1 MKRSCIIFLLL
12 LMSIFS
18 RSYSQPI
25 NMGFENTCGNP
36 ANAFF
41 TNCFPD
47 WTSACGSPDVLSN
60 FAGITPF
67 EGSKYAHMYSKWLGF
82 WCSGN
87 ADAVKSRTEGII
99 LNHNFKQGYTY
110 RVEYAIQW
118 KSGASNCVS
127 HNVNWI
133 LTNGLANQTG
143 SGQNCANDG
152 GRTPDLPG
160 GSVTVENFALPTG
173 NSAGWQTRS
182 FEFTPTANFSQLTL
196 LNPIKPKPGSGC
208 ASNLDAS
215 GDIFVDGFSLK
226 VVCDP
231 NDVPWFTYTTSCNN
245 GVVTVTA
252 TASDL
257 DPQNHGW
264 GLYQTDTPIAD
275 GGILIAGGTGT
286 SITFTITDLTKFYYI
301 KHGIWGTCYDW
312 REKRELINL
321 PQAEYEIFFPA
332 QAPLSFS
339 NWFCY
344 GFPITMSSFG
354 SPAAS
359 SYSISLLRRPILSAP
374 NVPFVPYANSG
385 TIAGPLPANVN
396 LANLFSG
403 LPTPVY
409 FEPNYEYL
417 VRVTIDP
424 ADPCYANTVVEGT
437 VNVNCCQDFISPKFQ
452 LNPDPN
458 PSQTSNTLWATGFNT
473 YWNTIGV
480 VHEWYVLS
488 SPNPSGGPY
497 TLVTSVTSTSQS
509 PVMLYNNAK
518 YGTQYKVIHRIKT
531 LCGTYCFSA
540 SDCSNCR
547 TAEAMDAIDAYS
559 DCSLLDSLL
568 CPIPTGL
575 FGSCSR
581 RILVWNPVQGA
592 AGYTVEISYND
603 PACCRSAYAPVGMR
617 YEVTGSSLPLWT
629 IATPKY
635 DCFRWRVMTKCANG
649 SSSAWSQWMCYYCPP
664 GAEDGSTGGQMLKGM
679 VQSREVETKALLS
692 PVVSP
697 NPSNGDM
704 TLSLQAPGDLI
715 VSVDV
720 VNAQGSR
727 VTTIARNTYKGGQ
740 FNSKLSL
747 GTVAKGVYTVVFN
760 TNYGTFRKKVIVQ

>member
-1 MKRSCIIFLLL
+1 MKMKSLFKRFLWSMGCLLL
-12 LMSIFS
+12 LGTVSA
-18 RSYSQPI
+18 QPV
-25 NMGFENTCGNP
+25 C
-36 ANAFF
+36 
-41 TNCFPD
+41 D
-47 WTSACGSPDVLSN
+47 
-60 FAGITPF
+60 
-67 EGSKYAHMYSKWLGF
+67 
-82 WCSGN
+82 
-87 ADAVKSRTEGII
+87 
-99 LNHNFKQGYTY
+99 
-110 RVEYAIQW
+110 
-118 KSGASNCVS
+118 
-127 HNVNWI
+127 
-133 LTNGLANQTG
+133 
-143 SGQNCANDG
+143 
-152 GRTPDLPG
+152 
-160 GSVTVENFALPTG
+160 
-173 NSAGWQTRS
+173 
-182 FEFTPTANFSQLTL
+182 NFSQGIGNWRGTNASVSILTDVTPSNGTRFL
-196 LNPIKPKPGSGC
+196 QGDDNGGTSFIHNDADYRGSMLPCGGQLCWSYKIFNDQSSGVINVNPSIRIYSGTAAAPTFFATFQATNITVNENSAWVNVC
-208 ASNLDAS
+208 APITPAVNGVLPAGWTMGNNGTAAQFNQLITNFTGISF
-215 GDIFVDGFSLK
+215 GTDINPTTITNELIGIDNVCLTPTPC
-226 VVCDP
+226 CDP

-301 KHGIWGTCYDW
+301 KHGIWGPCYNW

-649 SSSAWSQWMCYYCPP
+649 SSSAWSPWMCYYCPP

-679 VQSREVETKALLS
+679 VQSSEVETKALLS

-727 VTTIARNTYKGGQ
+727 VSTIARNTYKGGQ

>member
-1 MKRSCIIFLLL
+1 MKMKSLFKRFLWSLSFLLL
-12 LMSIFS
+12 LSAAS
-18 RSYSQPI
+18 AQP
-25 NMGFENTCGNP
+25 FC
-36 ANAFF
+36 
-41 TNCFPD
+41 D
-47 WTSACGSPDVLSN
+47 
-60 FAGITPF
+60 
-67 EGSKYAHMYSKWLGF
+67 
-82 WCSGN
+82 
-87 ADAVKSRTEGII
+87 
-99 LNHNFKQGYTY
+99 
-110 RVEYAIQW
+110 
-118 KSGASNCVS
+118 
-127 HNVNWI
+127 
-133 LTNGLANQTG
+133 
-143 SGQNCANDG
+143 
-152 GRTPDLPG
+152 
-160 GSVTVENFALPTG
+160 
-173 NSAGWQTRS
+173 
-182 FEFTPTANFSQLTL
+182 NFSQGVGNWRGTNASLSILTDVT
-196 LNPIKPKPGSGC
+196 
-208 ASNLDAS
+208 ASNGTRFLQGDDNGGTSFIHNDTDYRGSMLPCGGQLCWSYKIFNDQSS
-215 GDIFVDGFSLK
+215 GVINVNPSIRIYSGTAAAPTSFATFQATNITVNENSAWVNVCATITPAVNGVLPAGWTMGNNGTAAQFNQLITNFTGISFGTDINPTTITNELIGIDNVCLTPTPC
-226 VVCDP
+226 CDP
-231 NDVPWFTYTTSCNN
+231 NDVPWFTYTISCVN
-245 GVVTVTA
+245 GVFTVTA

-286 SITFTITDLTKFYYI
+286 SITFTITDNTKFYYI
-301 KHGIWGTCYDW
+301 KHGIWGPCYDW
-312 REKRELINL
+312 REKRELIPL
-321 PQAEYEIFFPA
+321 PQAEYEIWFPA

-344 GFPITMSSFG
+344 GFPITMSSYG

-359 SYSISLLRRPILSAP
+359 SYSISLLRRPILSSP
-374 NVPFVPYANSG
+374 SVPFVPYANSG
-385 TIAGPLPANVN
+385 TIAGPLPSDVN

-424 ADPCYANTVVEGT
+424 VDPCYANTIVEGT
-437 VNVNCCQDFISPKFQ
+437 VNVNCCQDFISAKFQ
-452 LNPDPN
+452 LDPEPN

-497 TLVTSVTSTSQS
+497 TLVTSVTSTSQK
-509 PVMLYNNAK
+509 PVLLYNNAK

-531 LCGTYCFSA
+531 LCGTYCFAA

-547 TAEAMDAIDAYS
+547 SLDAIDAVT
-559 DCSLLDSLL
+559 DCSILDSLL

-581 RILVWNPVQGA
+581 RVLVWNPVPGA
-592 AGYTVEISYND
+592 TGYTVEISYND
-603 PACCRSAYAPVGMR
+603 PACCRSSYAPVGMR
-617 YEVTGSSLPLWT
+617 YEVSGSSLPLWS

-635 DCFRWRVMTKCANG
+635 DCFRWRVMTRCANG
-649 SSSAWSQWMCYYCPP
+649 ATSGWSEWKCYYCPP
-664 GAEDGSTGGQMLKGM
+664 GVEDGSTGGVLLRSM
-679 VQSREVETKALLS
+679 VKNSDVETKPLLS
-692 PVVSP
+692 PIVSP
-697 NPSNGDM
+697 NPNNGDM

-715 VSVDV
+715 LSVDV

-740 FNSKLSL
+740 FNTKLSL

-760 TNYGTFRKKVIVQ
+760 TNYGIFRKKVIVQ